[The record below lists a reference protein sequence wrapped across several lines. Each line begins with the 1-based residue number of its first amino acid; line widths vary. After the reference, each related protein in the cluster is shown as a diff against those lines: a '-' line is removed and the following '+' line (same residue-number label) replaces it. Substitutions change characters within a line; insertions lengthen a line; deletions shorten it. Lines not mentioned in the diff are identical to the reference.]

1 MCAMSPRLLRP
12 RATGFNL
19 RSLTGLFAWYD
30 ASTSSSIT
38 TQTGVSQ
45 WADLSGNARHLTQST
60 TNNQPAYGTVT
71 LNGKPT
77 ITFDGTNDVLRSAAW
92 TLNQPYHTFVIFRHE
107 TTFSSATYGIAHNI
121 GTPRSGEFFY
131 GAATTLTLFAGS
143 SIFRTGVASGA
154 REAFNPYEIESN
166 GASSAVRF
174 RTLSSTG
181 NAGTNN
187 SNGLTVG
194 ANGNTTPTQH
204 GDISVAEIAIFSR
217 VLTGGDLTKVRNYL
231 ANKWAVSYT

>member
-1 MCAMSPRLLRP
+1 MSPRLLRP

-92 TLNQPYHTFVIFRHE
+92 TLNQPYHTFAIFRHE
-107 TTFSSATYGIAHNI
+107 STFSSATYGLAHNI
-121 GTPRSGEFFY
+121 GSPRSGELNY
-131 GAATTLTLFAGS
+131 GAATSLATFSGASL
-143 SIFRTGVASGA
+143 FRTGIASGA
-154 REAFNPYEIESN
+154 REAFNPYEIEVN
-166 GASSAVRF
+166 GVSSAVRF

-181 NAGTNN
+181 TGGTNN

-194 ANGNTTPTQH
+194 ANGNTTPAQH
-204 GDISVAEIAIFSR
+204 GDMSVAEIAIFSR

-231 ANKWAVSYT
+231 ANKWAVSYA

>member
-1 MCAMSPRLLRP
+1 MSPRLLRP

-19 RSLTGLFAWYD
+19 RSLAGLFAWYD

-45 WADLSGNARHLTQST
+45 WEDLSGNARHLTQST

-71 LNGKPT
+71 LNGKAT

-92 TLNQPYHTFVIFRHE
+92 TLNQPYHTFIIFRHE
-107 TTFSSATYGIAHNI
+107 TTFSSATFGIAHNI
-121 GTPRSGEFFY
+121 GAPRSGELSY
-131 GAATTLTLFAGS
+131 GTATTLSHFAGAS
-143 SIFRTGVASGA
+143 LFRTGVASGS
-154 REAFNPYEIESN
+154 REAFNPYEIEAN
-166 GASSAVRF
+166 GASSALRVRTF
-174 RTLSSTG
+174 SNTG

-194 ANGNTTPTQH
+194 ANGNTLPTQH
-204 GDISVAEIAIFSR
+204 GDMSVAEIAMFSR